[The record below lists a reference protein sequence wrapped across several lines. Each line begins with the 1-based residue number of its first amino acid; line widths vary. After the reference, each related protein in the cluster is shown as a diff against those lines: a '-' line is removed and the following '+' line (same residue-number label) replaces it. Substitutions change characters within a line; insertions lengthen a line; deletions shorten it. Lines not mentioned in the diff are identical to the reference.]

1 METAMAEV
9 FANPGGHLTDQLRMR
24 LEQEVLKLPVP
35 LREAIGF
42 KFSPNDFR
50 EDAARS
56 DGFKPR
62 TIDPIALLRRLEDTF
77 DWSLTIRSV
86 QIDHHARVA
95 YAIVSIGW
103 KYWVNTPSDRKWVET
118 HRDGLGTCRMSVNQ
132 SGYVDPDYAMKTA
145 VTDAIKLAAK
155 HIGIGREAWERPPV
169 VQSPEA
175 QHAQAQRAAQ
185 PACDPNQQ
193 PAQEFQVQSIIDFFE
208 TKCGMQRVAWMAYLQ
223 LADPSQ
229 ITYGLAQQILSGQH
243 PFVQAMSQQYGHQI
257 GGMKVTAAR

>member
-1 METAMAEV
+1 MSAEV
-9 FANPGGHLTDQLRMR
+9 FGNPGGHLSSELQKR
-24 LEQEVLKLPVP
+24 LDAAVLKLPEE
-35 LREAIGF
+35 LRIAIGF

-50 EDAARS
+50 EDVARS

-62 TIDPIALLRRLEDTF
+62 TIDPIALLRRLEETF

-103 KYWVNTPSDRKWVET
+103 RYWVSTPGDRKWIKT
-118 HRDGLGTCRMSVNQ
+118 HRDGLGTCRMSANQ
-132 SGYVDPDYAMKTA
+132 NGYVDPDYAMKMA

-175 QHAQAQRAAQ
+175 QQAQAQWAAQ
-185 PACDPNQQ
+185 PAYDPNQQ
-193 PAQEFQVQSIIDFFE
+193 PAQEFQVQSIVDFFE
-208 TKCGMQRVAWMAYLQ
+208 AKCGMQRATWMAFLQ
-223 LADPSQ
+223 LSDPSQ

-243 PFVQAMSQQYGHQI
+243 PFVQAMSQQHGHQI
-257 GGMKVTAAR
+257 GGMRVTAAR